1 MNTKI
6 ACDVEEE
13 LRFHIEMLE
22 EKYTRHGLSSV
33 EAKAA
38 AKKRFGNLER
48 VKNQCVEIS
57 QRNTPLRRILKAST
71 IFVAL
76 AGLLIYFLSQDYK
89 VARIGQ
95 MLIMVAISTRLL
107 LYVRGL
113 GPSSFLPKSRV

>member
-6 ACDVEEE
+6 AGDVEEE

-57 QRNTPLRRILKAST
+57 RRNTPLRRILKAST
-71 IFVAL
+71 IFIAL
-76 AGLLIYFLSQDYK
+76 AGVLIYLLSQDYK

-113 GPSSFLPKSRV
+113 GPSSFLPKS

>member
-6 ACDVEEE
+6 TCDVEEE

-22 EKYTRHGLSSV
+22 EKYTRHGLSSP

-57 QRNTPLRRILKAST
+57 KRNSPLRRILKTST
-71 IFVAL
+71 IFIAL
-76 AGLLIYFLSQDYK
+76 AGVLIHFAGEDYK
-89 VARIGQ
+89 VVRIGHT
-95 MLIMVAISTRLL
+95 LIMIAVSARLL

-113 GPSSFLPKSRV
+113 GPSSFLPKS